1 LAKGDVKKVVL
12 AYSGGLDTSI
22 ILKWLQTT
30 YGCEV
35 VTFTADLGQGEELGP
50 ARDKALLLGIRP
62 EHVFIED
69 LREEFVRDYVFPMFR
84 ANALYEGQYL
94 LGTSIA
100 RPLIAK
106 KQIEIAEKVGA
117 DAVAHGAT
125 GKGNDQVRFELAYY
139 ALKPDVKVIAP
150 WREWDLASRTK
161 LIEFAEQHQIPI
173 AKDKRGEAPFS
184 VDANLL
190 HASSEGKVL
199 EDPAQ
204 EVPDYV
210 YSRTVD
216 PEKAPDQPTYITVG
230 FERGDAVAI
239 DGRKMSPATLLA
251 RLNDL
256 GRLNGIGRLDLVE
269 NRFVGMKSR
278 GMYETPGGTILH
290 AAHRGIESITLDRGA
305 MHLKDELMPKY
316 AELVYYGFWFAPE
329 REMLQA
335 AIDRSQEF
343 VSGEV
348 RLKLYKGNVAVV
360 GRESPYSLYDQDLVT
375 FEEGAVAYDHRDA
388 AGFIRLNA
396 LRLRTLGQRKKK
408 LGLL

>member
-1 LAKGDVKKVVL
+1 VAKGSVKKVVL

-216 PEKAPDQPTYITVG
+216 PEKAPDQPTYITVA

-239 DGRKMSPATLLA
+239 DGKKMSPATLLA
-251 RLNDL
+251 RLNEL

-348 RLKLYKGNVAVV
+348 RLKLYKGNIAVV
-360 GRESPYSLYDQDLVT
+360 GRDSPYSLYDQDLVT

-396 LRLRTLGQRKKK
+396 LRLRTLGQRRKK
-408 LGLL
+408 LGL